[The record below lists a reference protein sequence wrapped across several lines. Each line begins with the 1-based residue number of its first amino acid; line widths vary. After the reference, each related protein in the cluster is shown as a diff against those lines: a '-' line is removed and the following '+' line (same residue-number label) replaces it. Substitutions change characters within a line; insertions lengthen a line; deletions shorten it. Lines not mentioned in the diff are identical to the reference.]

1 MDLSAPTDSAGAG
14 TSQATIKQL
23 EVPTKYPQILCKCIE
38 AFMLNILSTSVRQT
52 KATAQDVQSHKLNSI
67 SQIASLSLQLPLAE

>member
-23 EVPTKYPQILCKCIE
+23 EVPTNTLQMHPGIHAEHIKHICKTNKGNGTRC
-38 AFMLNILSTSVRQT
+38 T
-52 KATAQDVQSHKLNSI
+52 
-67 SQIASLSLQLPLAE
+67 IA